1 MTVLKIILKGL
12 FYGIYSMAV
21 LFLLLFTI
29 GYKWGLTDEEKEELK
44 DLFKGKKDQW
54 KYRKYSKII

>member
-1 MTVLKIILKGL
+1 MTVFKIIFKGL
-12 FYGIYSMAV
+12 FYGLYAAFI
-21 LFLLLFTI
+21 LFLFLFTI

>member
-1 MTVLKIILKGL
+1 MNLIKFIFRGL
-12 FYGIYSMAV
+12 FYGIYAGAV

-29 GYKWGLTDEEKEELK
+29 GYKWGLTDEERDEVKEI
-44 DLFKGKKDQW
+44 FKGKKDQW